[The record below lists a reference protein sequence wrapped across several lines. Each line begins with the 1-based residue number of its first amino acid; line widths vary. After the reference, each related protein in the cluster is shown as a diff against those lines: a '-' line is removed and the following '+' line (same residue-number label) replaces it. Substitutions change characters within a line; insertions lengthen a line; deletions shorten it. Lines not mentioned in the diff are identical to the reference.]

1 MSKKEKIGGFAIE
14 FSKRGDYEFLVAE
27 TRAGNWRM
35 VQRSDSEVYWIMKSM
50 WEGDDDGTNVYK
62 EYVHSYVQMC
72 YICAN
77 VSPDEQWVS
86 NFVDIYNKYCDR
98 VKESRGEDTT
108 TEEEAMQMEIARE
121 MIKAEKHEQRE
132 SSADDSQNG

>member
-1 MSKKEKIGGFAIE
+1 MSKKEKIGGFTIE
-14 FSKRGDYEFLVAE
+14 FVKRGNYEFMTAQ
-27 TRAGNWRM
+27 TRANSWRM
-35 VQRSDSEVYWIMKSM
+35 VLRSDSEVYWIMKSM

-77 VSPDEQWVS
+77 VSPDEQWVKE
-86 NFVDIYNKYCDR
+86 FVDIYNKYCDR

-121 MIKAEKHEQRE
+121 MSKAEKKDEKR
-132 SSADDSQNG
+132 